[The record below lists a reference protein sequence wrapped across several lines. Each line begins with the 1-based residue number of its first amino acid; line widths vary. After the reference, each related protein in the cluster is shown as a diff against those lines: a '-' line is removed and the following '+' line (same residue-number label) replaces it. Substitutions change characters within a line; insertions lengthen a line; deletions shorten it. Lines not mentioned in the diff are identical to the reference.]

1 MKSVIDSECP
11 TCNGSLQ
18 MDSVAVK
25 VDVKELKRLKKE
37 KKKMKQAKLLER
49 LEKSKALQSSLAD
62 SAKPVPKVF
71 ML

>member
-1 MKSVIDSECP
+1 
-11 TCNGSLQ
+11 

>member
-1 MKSVIDSECP
+1 
-11 TCNGSLQ
+11 
-18 MDSVAVK
+18 MDSAAAK

-62 SAKPVPKVF
+62 SAKPVPKVVI
-71 ML
+71 L